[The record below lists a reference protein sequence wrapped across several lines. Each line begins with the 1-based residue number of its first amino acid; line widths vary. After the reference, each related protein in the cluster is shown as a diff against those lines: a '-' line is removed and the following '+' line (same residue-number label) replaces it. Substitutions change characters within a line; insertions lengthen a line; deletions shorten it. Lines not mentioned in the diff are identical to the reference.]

1 MAMDITLIKSY
12 VQTNL
17 GRVHKTQHVADQ
29 LDCPLD
35 KLKKTFYRSEK
46 LTLSR
51 FIRESRLAR
60 IKEQLAQSD
69 SPCKVICIDLGI
81 REDVGARLFKNATG
95 LTMEEFRKMHRGSIS
110 SIWRTEA
117 QKQAEFKSSPHLMLT
132 ARAVKHALASSRRS
146 RIRRSVNELAG
157 VTIQGHA
164 N

>member
-1 MAMDITLIKSY
+1 MAPDITLIKSF
-12 VQTNL
+12 VETNL

-29 LDCPLD
+29 LNCPLD

-51 FIRESRLAR
+51 FIKNSRLAKM
-60 IKEQLAQSD
+60 KEQLAQSD

-95 LTMEEFRKMHRGSIS
+95 LTMEEFRKMHRGSVS
-110 SIWRTEA
+110 GVWRTEA
-117 QKQAEFKSSPHLMLT
+117 QKQAEFRSNPHLILT
-132 ARAVKHALASSRRS
+132 AKAVKQALASSKRAHARS
-146 RIRRSVNELAG
+146 SANQLDG